1 MLNTKHSVLLNDQW
15 FLKLVS
21 MTQSMLDNFTPL
33 HWSVRH
39 LVVCVSDRDA
49 AVNHQLIEVG
59 YVLKHLVLTW

>member
-1 MLNTKHSVLLNDQW
+1 
-15 FLKLVS
+15 